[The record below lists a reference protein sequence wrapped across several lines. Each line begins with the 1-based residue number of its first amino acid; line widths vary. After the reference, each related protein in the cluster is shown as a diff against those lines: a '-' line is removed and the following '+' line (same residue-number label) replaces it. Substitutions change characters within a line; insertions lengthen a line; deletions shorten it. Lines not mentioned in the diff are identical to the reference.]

1 MITSPL
7 RYPGGKGQ
15 LYKQIKQIILDNDLC
30 DKTYTEPFAGGYG
43 LGIKLLLN
51 NDVKHAIINDFDYTF
66 TLFGNAFFLK
76 QHHLLN

>member
-51 NDVKHAIINDFDYTF
+51 NDVKHAIINDFDYH
-66 TLFGNAFFLK
+66 NYAIW
-76 QHHLLN
+76 Q